1 MIYVT
6 IEEQT
11 INPTNEQAQAS
22 VRVCQML
29 SNTYKDIHLFRFDI
43 QTRDIYILAGEN
55 IQIIIPHNG
64 NWRFLN
70 ETEL

>member
-1 MIYVT
+1 
-6 IEEQT
+6 
-11 INPTNEQAQAS
+11 
-22 VRVCQML
+22 ML

-43 QTRDIYILAGEN
+43 QTKDIYILAGEN
-55 IQIIIPHNG
+55 LQIIVLHNG